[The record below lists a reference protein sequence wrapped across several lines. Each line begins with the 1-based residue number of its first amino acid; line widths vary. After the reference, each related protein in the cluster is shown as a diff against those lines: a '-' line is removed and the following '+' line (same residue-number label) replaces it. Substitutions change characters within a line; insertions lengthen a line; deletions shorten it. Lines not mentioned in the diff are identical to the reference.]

1 MERLYDCCCGL
12 DVHKQTV
19 VACLI
24 RPVPG
29 VGQTKTIRTFGT
41 MTDELDALADWLA
54 EAGCTHVAMEST
66 GVYWKPIYNRLDGRF
81 TIIVANAQRIKTM
94 PGRKTDV
101 KDCEWI
107 ADLLQHGLVAA
118 SFIPSQEQRDLRD
131 LTRTRTT
138 LVDERS
144 RSVQRLQKV
153 LEDANIK
160 LSGVA
165 ADIMG
170 VSGRQILNALAA
182 GTSDPA
188 SMAELA
194 KGRLRS
200 KRAALERALSGHMRD
215 HHRKLIAMHLTHI
228 DFLDEQIEHLS
239 QAVREQLGPFEAELL
254 LLETIPGVQRRTAE
268 VIAAEIGLDMS
279 QFPTAGHLASWA
291 GMCPGNH
298 ESAGRRKPVKTR
310 KGSKWLRRA
319 LVQSAQSA
327 VRKKSSSLSSQYR
340 RLIVRGGYKK
350 ALVAVGHTLL
360 TTIYYLLSRHEPY
373 HDLSP
378 LQLDEQLR
386 DRAAKRALQ
395 QLDAL
400 GFDVTLAPKPVA
412 A

>member
-1 MERLYDCCCGL
+1 MDRLYDCCCGL

-24 RPVPG
+24 RPTPG

-41 MTDELDALADWLA
+41 MTDELDGLADWLA

-81 TIIVANAQRIKTM
+81 TILVANAHHIKAM

-107 ADLLQHGLVAA
+107 ADLLQHGLLTA
-118 SFIPSQEQRDLRD
+118 SFIPNQAQRELRD

-138 LVDERS
+138 LIDERS
-144 RSVQRLQKV
+144 RTVLRLQKV

-165 ADIMG
+165 SDIMG
-170 VSGRQILNALAA
+170 VSGRAMLNALVA
-182 GTSDPA
+182 GTTDPA
-188 SMAELA
+188 LLADLA
-194 KGRLRS
+194 KGTLRA
-200 KRAALERALSGHMRD
+200 KRERLERALAGRMHE
-215 HHRKLIAMHLTHI
+215 HHRLLVGGHLTHV
-228 DFLDEQIEHLS
+228 DFLDEQIDQLS
-239 QAVREQLGPFEAELL
+239 QAITERLRPFETDLER
-254 LLETIPGVQRRTAE
+254 LETIPGIGRRTAE
-268 VIAAEIGLDMS
+268 VLAAEIGLDMS
-279 QFPTAGHLASWA
+279 HFPTAGHLASWA

-298 ESAGRRKPVKTR
+298 ESAGKRKTGKTR

-319 LVQSAQSA
+319 LVQAAQAA
-327 VRKKSSSLSSQYR
+327 VRKKGGYPSVQYR
-340 RLIVRGGYKK
+340 RLIVRGGAKK

-360 TTIYYLLSRHEPY
+360 ITVYYLLTRQEDY
-373 HDLSP
+373 HDRSP
-378 LQLDEQLR
+378 LQLDAELR
-386 DRAAKRALQ
+386 ARAKKRAMQ

-400 GFDVTLAPKPVA
+400 GFDVTLSPKPIA